1 MLKICARMNLLFF
14 LTYLFGWRK
23 NISTESH
30 RSLPFSFSLKRER
43 HCWAVIPPQRCCLHE
58 KSLGPQTYDGRL
70 MSLLYALDE
79 FPATRKSNI
88 FFSTSK
94 AWAEIDFISE
104 RSVRMEYIRFWW
116 TDSFLTD
123 RLSCGFLLPWCVIG
137 VETRYFSVPVFLM
150 HYWEFHGV
158 ASSVHKSVGEI
169 LERAPNP
176 DWLFSLSFSSVTT
189 INVTTL
195 CLFLVFIRVISWSP
209 LTWSFCFFWMLHLH
223 RSLC

>member
-58 KSLGPQTYDGRL
+58 KSLGPQTCDGRL
-70 MSLLYALDE
+70 MSLLYALDGSL
-79 FPATRKSNI
+79 PATRKRNI

-123 RLSCGFLLPWCVIG
+123 RLSCGFLLPWLC
-137 VETRYFSVPVFLM
+137 YWCWNKVFLCSCVSNALLGIP
-150 HYWEFHGV
+150 WSGLLC
-158 ASSVHKSVGEI
+158 SQKCWWDSWKSPKSRWI
-169 LERAPNP
+169 
-176 DWLFSLSFSSVTT
+176 
-189 INVTTL
+189 I
-195 CLFLVFIRVISWSP
+195 FIVI
-209 LTWSFCFFWMLHLH
+209 FICDNN
-223 RSLC
+223 